1 MTPIHS
7 PGAQPLATTTPLPA
21 PAREAPRDAPP
32 APSLPSLPLVGFV
45 AIVMIGILAALL
57 LPAYSTAIR
66 HGKLASDVSNLKQL
80 WTMQANYMATFGAQ
94 GGGKLMPPDTGSEF
108 WTRLTKTSPPLIDPS
123 LGDIYDCPLSPA
135 PGSVDHGEYRGP
147 ASDVNT
153 YGDADPV
160 GADID
165 GNHGPGQGG
174 IVLRKSGDAM
184 NYPATDPL
192 WQAAAERTAP

>member
-1 MTPIHS
+1 MV
-7 PGAQPLATTTPLPA
+7 LLMLPA
-21 PAREAPRDAPP
+21 LTR
-32 APSLPSLPLVGFV
+32 LPGC
-45 AIVMIGILAALL
+45 
-57 LPAYSTAIR
+57 
-66 HGKLASDVSNLKQL
+66 SNLALDANNLRQL
-80 WTMQANYMATFGAQ
+80 WTMQANYVVQFGDRE
-94 GGGKLMPPDTGSEF
+94 KRMPPDTGSEF

-184 NYPATDPL
+184 NCPATDPL